1 MAENTWW
8 AHISTTLSEIAASY
22 LFTAVVGFLLAI
34 LICWSKFLRTVLMP
48 IIAVLNSLPKIALA
62 PLFLI
67 WLGYG
72 FAANVTIAIIVAF
85 FPIVL
90 NTTVGLDSVD
100 EDLLDLVRY
109 LNASKLQIF
118 MKIRFRTRC
127 LLFFRAQGERHDD
140 GSGRYRREFVASSQ
154 GLGFLIKDSQAMMNT
169 PPMFASLFI
178 ISGLGLGLF
187 AFIGLL
193 ERLLMPWNRRKRGAR
208 REKDGFAPVPAQT
221 PMVILV
227 LLVIWELCVRIFKV
241 KEYILPSPI
250 VSLKHLF
257 LAQPD
262 ANYNWLLHIRITL
275 MEIALSFAVTSVL
288 GIAIAIGIAWSS
300 AIKKIVMPAFV
311 FLNSLPVVA
320 VAPLL
325 VLWYGYGLKRYPHR
339 FLVSFFPS

>member
-1 MAENTWW
+1 VKKRGSLAGKILPKLLYAILAIALWQAIVMLFKVKEFVVPAPLAVFKSLFSGQKVAENTWW
-8 AHISTTLSEIAASY
+8 VHISTTLSEIVAAY
-22 LFTAVVGFLLAI
+22 LFTAAVGFLLAV
-34 LICWSKFLRTVLMP
+34 LICWSKILRGIFMP

-118 MKIRFRTRC
+118 LKIRIPNSLPYVF
-127 LLFFRAQGERHDD
+127 
-140 GSGRYRREFVASSQ
+140 SGLKVSATMTVVGVIVGEFVASSQ

-178 ISGLGLGLF
+178 ISAMGLGLF

-193 ERLLMPWNRRKRGAR
+193 ERLLMPWNRGEERGQA
-208 REKDGFAPVPAQT
+208 
-221 PMVILV
+221 
-227 LLVIWELCVRIFKV
+227 
-241 KEYILPSPI
+241 
-250 VSLKHLF
+250 
-257 LAQPD
+257 
-262 ANYNWLLHIRITL
+262 
-275 MEIALSFAVTSVL
+275 
-288 GIAIAIGIAWSS
+288 
-300 AIKKIVMPAFV
+300 
-311 FLNSLPVVA
+311 
-320 VAPLL
+320 
-325 VLWYGYGLKRYPHR
+325 
-339 FLVSFFPS
+339 

>member
-1 MAENTWW
+1 
-8 AHISTTLSEIAASY
+8 
-22 LFTAVVGFLLAI
+22 
-34 LICWSKFLRTVLMP
+34 
-48 IIAVLNSLPKIALA
+48 
-62 PLFLI
+62 
-67 WLGYG
+67 
-72 FAANVTIAIIVAF
+72 
-85 FPIVL
+85 
-90 NTTVGLDSVD
+90 
-100 EDLLDLVRY
+100 
-109 LNASKLQIF
+109 
-118 MKIRFRTRC
+118 
-127 LLFFRAQGERHDD
+127 
-140 GSGRYRREFVASSQ
+140 
-154 GLGFLIKDSQAMMNT
+154 MMNT

-241 KEYILPSPI
+241 KEYILPRPSFR
-250 VSLKHLF
+250 LKHLF

-325 VLWYGYGLKRYPHR
+325 VLWYGYGLRRISSSLFSCR
-339 FLVSFFPS
+339 FSPIVINTTVGLSEIDEDLLDLVKYLHGTKTQIFLKLRIPNSLPIFLRGSR